1 MSSAEP
7 GPPATVL
14 AQLRRG
20 RYRVRQ
26 FTRGLNPHLAPGEVA
41 EVRGLL
47 RPEEFRLFLHAE
59 PRDRR
64 HSLDL
69 YRLLAAEGASPAM
82 LTAALLHDVGKGRV
96 ATWHRVAFV
105 VLNGASPHLVSV
117 AAAEIGA
124 GWRRALWRLQ
134 HHAALGAQALEAVAV
149 DARVVEIVRAHT
161 GRPPTD
167 DAEIARFIAADD
179 RV

>member
-7 GPPATVL
+7 GSLAAVL
-14 AQLRRG
+14 VRLRRA

-26 FTRGLNPHLAPGEVA
+26 FTHGLRPHLSAAEVA

-47 RPEEFRLFLHAE
+47 RPEDFRLFLHAE

-69 YRLLAAEGASPAM
+69 YRLLAAEGASSAM
-82 LTAALLHDVGKGRV
+82 LMAALVHDVGKGRV

-105 VLNGASPHLVSV
+105 LLNGVSPRLVSAV
-117 AAAEIGA
+117 AAETGA
-124 GWRRALWRLQ
+124 SWRRALWRLQ
-134 HHAALGAQALEAVAV
+134 HHAALGAQALEAVAA
-149 DARVVEIVRAHT
+149 DARVVVLVRAHT
-161 GRPPTD
+161 GPPPSD
-167 DAEIARFIAADD
+167 DAEVARFIAADD
-179 RV
+179 QV

>member
-7 GPPATVL
+7 GPL
-14 AQLRRG
+14 AAALTLLRRG
-20 RYRVRQ
+20 RYRVHQ
-26 FTRGLNPHLAPGEVA
+26 FTRGLHPHLAPGEVA

-69 YRLLAAEGASPAM
+69 YRLLVAEGASPAM
-82 LTAALLHDVGKGRV
+82 LVAALVHDVGKGRL

-105 VLNGASPHLVSV
+105 VLSGVSPRLVSV
-117 AAAEIGA
+117 IAAESGA

-134 HHAALGAQALEAVAV
+134 HHAALGAQALEAVGA
-149 DARVVEIVRAHT
+149 DARVVVLVRAHT
-161 GRPPTD
+161 GPPPDD
-167 DAEIARFIAADD
+167 DAEVARFIAADD
-179 RV
+179 QV

>member
-7 GPPATVL
+7 GPL
-14 AQLRRG
+14 AAALALLRRG
-20 RYRVRQ
+20 RYRVYQ
-26 FTRGLNPHLAPGEVA
+26 FTRGLHPHLAPGEVA

-69 YRLLAAEGASPAM
+69 YRLLVAEDASPAM
-82 LTAALLHDVGKGRV
+82 LVAALVHDVGKGRV

-105 VLNGASPHLVSV
+105 VLNGVSPRLVSA
-117 AAAEIGA
+117 AAAESGA

-134 HHAALGAQALEAVAV
+134 HHAALGAQALEAAGADV
-149 DARVVEIVRAHT
+149 RVVELVRAHT
-161 GRPPTD
+161 GPPPAD
-167 DAEIARFIAADD
+167 DAEVARFIVADD
-179 RV
+179 QV

>member
-1 MSSAEP
+1 LSSAEF
-7 GPPATVL
+7 GPVAAVL
-14 AQLRRG
+14 ALFRRG

-26 FTRGLNPHLAPGEVA
+26 FTRGLRPHLAPGEVA

-47 RPEEFRLFLHAE
+47 RPEEFHLFLHAE

-69 YRLLAAEGASPAM
+69 YRLLNAEGASPAM
-82 LTAALLHDVGKGRV
+82 LVAALLHDVGKGRV

-105 VLNGASPHLVSV
+105 VLNGVSPRVARAV
-117 AAAEIGA
+117 AAETGA

-134 HHAALGAQALEAVAV
+134 HHAALGAHALEAVAA
-149 DARVVEIVRAHT
+149 DARVVAIVRAHT
-161 GRPPTD
+161 GPPPTD
-167 DAEIARFIAADD
+167 DAEVARFIAADD

>member
-1 MSSAEP
+1 MSSAEL
-7 GPPATVL
+7 GPL
-14 AQLRRG
+14 AAALALFRRG

-26 FTRGLNPHLAPGEVA
+26 FTRGLRPHLAPGEIA

-82 LTAALLHDVGKGRV
+82 LVAALVHDVGKGRL

-105 VLNGASPHLVSV
+105 VLNGVSPRLVGA
-117 AAAEIGA
+117 AAAETGA

-134 HHAALGAQALEAVAV
+134 HHAVLGAQALEAVAA
-149 DARVVEIVRAHT
+149 DARVVAIVRAHT
-161 GRPPTD
+161 GRPPAG
-167 DAEIARFIAADD
+167 DAEVARFIVADD
-179 RV
+179 QV

>member
-7 GPPATVL
+7 GPLAAVL
-14 AQLRRG
+14 ARLRRA
-20 RYRVRQ
+20 RYRARQ
-26 FTRGLNPHLAPGEVA
+26 FTHGLRSHLAPGEVA

-69 YRLLAAEGASPAM
+69 YRLLATEGASPAM
-82 LTAALLHDVGKGRV
+82 LVAALVHDVGKGRV

-105 VLNGASPHLVSV
+105 VLNGVSPRVVSV
-117 AAAEIGA
+117 LAAKAGA
-124 GWRRALWRLQ
+124 GWRRALWRLL
-134 HHAALGAQALEAVAV
+134 HHAALGAQALEAVAA
-149 DARVVEIVRAHT
+149 DARVVAIVRAHT
-161 GRPPTD
+161 GTPPAE
-167 DAEIARFIAADD
+167 DAEVARFIAADD
-179 RV
+179 QV

>member
-1 MSSAEP
+1 MSSAEF
-7 GPPATVL
+7 GPIAAVL
-14 AQLRRG
+14 TLLRRG

-26 FTRGLNPHLAPGEVA
+26 FTRGLRPHLAPAEVA

-47 RPEEFRLFLHAE
+47 RPEEFHLFLHAE

-69 YRLLAAEGASPAM
+69 YRLLNAEGASPAM
-82 LTAALLHDVGKGRV
+82 LVAALLHDVGKGRV

-105 VLNGASPHLVSV
+105 VLNGVSPRLARA
-117 AAAEIGA
+117 AAAEAGA
-124 GWRRALWRLQ
+124 GWRRTLWRLQ
-134 HHAALGAQALEAVAV
+134 HHAALGAQALEAVAA
-149 DARVVEIVRAHT
+149 DARVVAIVRAHT
-161 GRPPTD
+161 GPPPTD
-167 DAEIARFIAADD
+167 DTEVARFIAADD